1 MPATQITAEID
12 FAADGKHVG
21 YLRVPHSVHRS
32 AYGWIPVPVV
42 SIRNGDGPTVLLLAG
57 VHGDEYEGQIALSRL
72 ANDLAPEQ
80 IRGRV
85 ILLPMSNLPAAKA
98 GLRTSPLDDGN
109 LNRTF
114 PGDPGGTPTAMIADY
129 LEQTLFPMADYLVD
143 LHSGGSSL
151 FYPPTLLRGQGHTPE
166 EAEMLQRLQAAFDL
180 PYAWVFTGGGG
191 PNSTARTAMG
201 AGNRNG
207 VVSIMAELGGG
218 GAVTSDILAM
228 TERGLLRILH
238 VLGMLPDYE
247 PDAARGTRE
256 LHAQGSVYAYQ
267 AGLFEPLKDI
277 GDTVEKGETVGLI
290 HHPDTPLQASDV
302 IVSPYEGIVLCK
314 RALARI
320 ERGDAAFQIA
330 RDAEPL

>member
-228 TERGLLRILH
+228 TERGLLRVLH

-277 GDTVEKGETVGLI
+277 GDTVEKGKTVGLI
-290 HHPDTPLQASDV
+290 HHPDTPLLASDV